1 MSLFLKAGAHRSHVE
16 SAQAIDLVEEV
27 QKDNAS
33 CVAPT
38 SETGLLVGIVAYNPS
53 IERLHKLRD
62 CIQDDGIAL
71 CIIDNHSD
79 NSEEIYREFS
89 DLDGVEVIL
98 NEHNRGV
105 AAAVNQLV
113 EHARAS
119 GVRYVMSVDQ
129 DSLFD
134 KGYARDM
141 LNHFQALEAK
151 QPHLA
156 ALGGK
161 VFDIRKKRFERFVRF
176 DMPWRRKSEGEEP
189 LPHPYVSVDFL
200 ITSGTILSVAS
211 VEQVG
216 PMREDLFIDSVDLEW
231 SFRARDLG
239 WCLAGC
245 DTSHI
250 YQEIG
255 IDAVHVPL
263 LDIDVRI
270 HRPLRYYYM
279 TRNRLFLYRQPYVKW
294 GWMLKDLPRSFLKL
308 AFLSMVSPMRKQ
320 IIKEHARGMRDS
332 FKL

>member
-1 MSLFLKAGAHRSHVE
+1 ME
-16 SAQAIDLVEEV
+16 SAQAIDLVGEV
-27 QKDNAS
+27 QENNAP
-33 CVAPT
+33 CAAPT
-38 SETGLLVGIVAYNPS
+38 SGTGLLVGIVAYNPS
-53 IERLHKLRD
+53 IERLHKLRE
-62 CIQDDGIAL
+62 CIQDESVAL
-71 CIIDNHSD
+71 CIIDNHSE
-79 NSEEIYREFS
+79 NSEEISREFS
-89 DLDGVEVIL
+89 DVDGVEVIL
-98 NEHNRGV
+98 NAHNRGV

-113 EHARAS
+113 EHARS
-119 GVRYVMSVDQ
+119 RGIPYVMSVDQ

-141 LNHFQALEAK
+141 LNHFRALAAQ
-151 QPHLA
+151 QPQLA

-176 DMPWRRKSEGEEP
+176 DMPWRKKTGEQQQ
-189 LPHPYVSVDFL
+189 LPPPYVSVDFL
-200 ITSGTILSVAS
+200 ITSGTILSVES

-255 IDAVHVPL
+255 IDAVHIPL